1 MRSILFDGTA
11 RRWSLG
17 VALVAGLATLL
28 ITLAPSLDAQS
39 QPLPPQ
45 YFWGTDATN
54 YVGAEVKVFD
64 ESGNELPAC
73 ATIAQCVEA
82 GVVHENGEWHVVVNP
97 KEAEK
102 VTLRLVSSS
111 ESRETNL
118 LDVVNAG
125 AKPVSIREFVNVVQ
139 VDTLPGETLSVKIR
153 ARLHPTRPLRTLE
166 FNISVNGVDIDP
178 PPARRFLTPNLDTNR
193 WYQSSPPIDAGGGY
207 EVRVLACK
215 RTNDDVIFGLRVEGY
230 DDIIPPQRR
239 LASTITHNRWL
250 SSRDIEI
257 PRPGDA
263 ENVIRLGRGD
273 IGCTASPIIP

>member
-1 MRSILFDGTA
+1 MRSMLFDRTA
-11 RRWSLG
+11 KRWSLG

-39 QPLPPQ
+39 LPIPPQ
-45 YFWGTDATN
+45 HFWGTDATA
-54 YVGAEVKVFD
+54 YPGAQIKVFNQD
-64 ESGNELPAC
+64 GNELPAC
-73 ATIAQCVEA
+73 AAISVCEEP
-82 GVVHENGEWHVVVNP
+82 GVVYPDGGWHVTVDPATAVRI
-97 KEAEK
+97 K
-102 VTLRLVSSS
+102 LRIVLS
-111 ESRETNL
+111 EGSRETGW
-118 LDVVNAG
+118 LDVVRRDSYA
-125 AKPVSIREFVNVVQ
+125 VSIREFANVVQ
-139 VDTLPGETLSVKIR
+139 VDTLPGETLAVKIR

-178 PPARRFLTPNLDTNR
+178 PPARRFLTPGLDTNR

-239 LASTITHNRWL
+239 LPSTITHNGWL
-250 SSRDIEI
+250 QSRDIEI
-257 PRPGDA
+257 PLPGDA